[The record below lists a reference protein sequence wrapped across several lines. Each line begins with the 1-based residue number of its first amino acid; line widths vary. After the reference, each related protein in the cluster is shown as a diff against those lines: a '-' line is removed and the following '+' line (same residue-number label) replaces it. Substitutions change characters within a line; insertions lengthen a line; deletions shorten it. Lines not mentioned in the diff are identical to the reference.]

1 MNFVL
6 DLCGFRS
13 CCEGGAETP
22 PVPNL
27 ASTSPDW
34 DRGFN
39 SSTTM
44 DLPLSDVLGS
54 VFAHHR

>member
-44 DLPLSDVLGS
+44 DLPLSEN
-54 VFAHHR
+54 